1 MTSFCNAEKEPRK
14 IMSDPDT
21 EFLNTFPPQEEK
33 ISHFTQTGS
42 LSDPSLSQ
50 LRDQIKK
57 VMIPILIKTFQFK
70 LELNQSLSLPSR
82 LQSPKNQHSPD
93 EIQDQLKTLDNDL
106 KMLLLWC
113 QSCRSQIY
121 KALIVPD
128 EEQKNTVTAPTTSAH
143 PAVAK
148 SFNEAVSAQRSFF
161 QQQSANEKKGTP
173 FPYAAG
179 SQAQKSWWEKLLGT
193 PENE

>member
-1 MTSFCNAEKEPRK
+1 
-14 IMSDPDT
+14 MSDLET
-21 EFLNTFPPQEEK
+21 EFSDTCLPQEDK
-33 ISHFTQTGS
+33 TAHFTQTGS

-57 VMIPILIKTFQFK
+57 VMIPLLIKTFQFK

-82 LQSPKNQHSPD
+82 LQNPKNHNSPE
-93 EIQDQLKTLDNDL
+93 EIQDQLKALDSDL

-121 KALIVPD
+121 KALTVSD
-128 EEQKNTVTAPTTSAH
+128 EEQKNTVTTPSSAAH

-173 FPYAAG
+173 FPYTDG
-179 SQAQKSWWEKLLGT
+179 SQAQKTWWEKLLGT